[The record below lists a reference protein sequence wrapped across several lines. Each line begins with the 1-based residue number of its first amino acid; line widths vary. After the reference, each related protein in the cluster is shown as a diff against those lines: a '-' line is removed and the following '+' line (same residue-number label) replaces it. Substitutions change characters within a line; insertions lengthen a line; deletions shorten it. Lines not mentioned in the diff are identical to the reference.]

1 MQLVQGVEPCL
12 LGVVACDTDV
22 DDLEIAL
29 GGRIANGRCAPQRLA
44 LLAKGGSLRLAVL
57 AGQDLLLVVTD
68 EEDAVEVRLEC
79 GEQAGGDGRGQSL
92 AQQMP
97 GVQGKRPRSG
107 ELKGDT
113 ELERDMSELGADAC
127 KLRGDPS
134 ELTDIQVQWSCTWH
148 TGRDA

>member
-1 MQLVQGVEPCL
+1 MQLVQGVEPRL
-12 LGVVACDTDV
+12 LRVVARDTDV

-57 AGQDLLLVVTD
+57 AGQDLLLVVAD

-107 ELKGDT
+107 ELREMQSSK
-113 ELERDMSELGADAC
+113 E
-127 KLRGDPS
+127 
-134 ELTDIQVQWSCTWH
+134 I
-148 TGRDA
+148 